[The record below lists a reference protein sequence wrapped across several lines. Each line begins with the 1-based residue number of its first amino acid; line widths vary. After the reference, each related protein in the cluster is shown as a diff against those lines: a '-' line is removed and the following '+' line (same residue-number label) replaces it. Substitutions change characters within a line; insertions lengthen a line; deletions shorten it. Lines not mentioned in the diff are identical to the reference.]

1 MSFVVDA
8 SVAASWYL
16 PDEDVPMA
24 VAALENV
31 VESEAHVPR
40 IWWYEVRNA
49 FLIGERKGRVAPA
62 DTSGYLLRLSRLPI
76 WFDDAAQENVLAVA
90 RTFDLTCYDA
100 AYLELALRLRVPL
113 ASLDR
118 RLAAAADRAGIVLFD
133 A

>member
-1 MSFVVDA
+1 MPLVVDA

-16 PDEDVPMA
+16 PDEDDPIA
-24 VAALENV
+24 AAALENV
-31 VESEAHVPR
+31 VENGAYVPR

-49 FLIGERKGRVAPA
+49 FLVGERKRRVAPV

-76 WFDDAAQENVLAVA
+76 WFDDAAQEDVLSVA

-100 AYLELALRLRVPL
+100 AYLELALRLAVPL

-118 RLAAAADRAGIVLFD
+118 RLNAAADRAGIAVFE